1 MSEKKLTIDCQVH
14 SYLRNSEERP
24 WLGFLQGPEE
34 VSGDD
39 MVKSMDSV
47 GVDGAILVSPN
58 SLYGYDPSYALEVY
72 EAYPDRFALVKPFD
86 PDSQNVADEIAVWAE
101 IPGVVGARLFLRADT
116 YDEDHPGLDR
126 ICVAVSDA
134 NIPLNVMCAGNL
146 SMFRNLAARNP
157 STRFVLDH
165 VGLIQPHVPPVPD
178 NPFSDLENVISL
190 ASFDNVVIKIS
201 GACTL
206 SHKQFPYPDI
216 WEPLEKIFNAFGLER
231 CMWGTDWTRAVDLLT
246 YEQGVEAFRVTDSLS
261 ESEKSILMGE
271 SLTEIYGWKPS
282 KQ

>member
-1 MSEKKLTIDCQVH
+1 
-14 SYLRNSEERP
+14 
-24 WLGFLQGPEE
+24 
-34 VSGDD
+34 
-39 MVKSMDSV
+39 
-47 GVDGAILVSPN
+47 
-58 SLYGYDPSYALEVY
+58 
-72 EAYPDRFALVKPFD
+72 
-86 PDSQNVADEIAVWAE
+86 
-101 IPGVVGARLFLRADT
+101 
-116 YDEDHPGLDR
+116 
-126 ICVAVSDA
+126 
-134 NIPLNVMCAGNL
+134 
-146 SMFRNLAARNP
+146 MFRNLAARNP
-157 STRFVLDH
+157 KTRFVLDH

-216 WEPLEKIFNAFGLER
+216 WEPLEKIFDAYGLDR